1 MSNKITIAVKCP
13 ACGTSLMSE
22 DHEIDDLPSIKIQAK
37 IGPQIGLVYLSQVYG
52 SYSKE
57 FENVDDSNGLIAD
70 FSCPNCDQAF
80 PVEALC
86 ECKAPMI
93 GLQLQVGGMIKF
105 CSRNGCRRHSL
116 EFEDID
122 DAFLLFRSQDDSR
135 LS

>member
-1 MSNKITIAVKCP
+1 MSNQINIAVKCP
-13 ACGTSLMSE
+13 ACGASLMNE
-22 DHEIDDLPSIKIQAK
+22 DHQIDGLPAVRLQAK
-37 IGPQIGLVYLSQVYG
+37 VGPQIGFVYLSQIYG
-52 SYSKE
+52 SYKKH
-57 FENVDDSNGLIAD
+57 FVDVDEEDGLIAD

-80 PVEALC
+80 PVEGIC

-122 DAFLLFRSQDDSR
+122 DVFLLFRSQDDSR
-135 LS
+135 LT